1 MLSIGY
7 IISISVTLVFVAFIS
22 ILASNKVK
30 TSSDFCVGG
39 RKLGSVLVSGSMVGA
54 FVGGTSTV
62 GTAQVAYLYGISG
75 IWFTLGA
82 GLSCLFLALFL
93 AKPLRKS
100 EVVTIPQLF
109 ESFYGKKAALWSV
122 FFVSI
127 GILVQVAAQVLSA
140 VPVLTNM
147 FALSPLV
154 AVTLIITL
162 IVCYSVFGGIWSTGY
177 VGIIKTILLSTTLV
191 AGGFIAYRLAE
202 GITGL
207 QRGLGEG
214 VWFSIF
220 PHGIGVELG
229 AGISVIVGFISTQ
242 TYLQIIF
249 SAKSVKTAQRGSLI
263 AAILIPLTGLA
274 SVLIGMFMRVAY
286 PDINP
291 ASALPMFVI
300 LHLGP
305 GLGGIVLA
313 TLILSLV
320 MTGAA
325 LTLGITTIIGKDIYQ
340 NIRPQATDKEMVW
353 VFRFL
358 IILISSIV
366 FVFVT
371 SNVNSL
377 ILEWA
382 FLSMALRG
390 ATVFLPLLGIFF
402 LKDRISPKISRWAIL
417 IAPVIVIFWSIFAP
431 KEINPLYPGV
441 VVSFLL
447 LVLGYRK
454 S

>member
-1 MLSIGY
+1 MISIGA
-7 IISISVTLVFVAFIS
+7 TLVFVAFIS
-22 ILASNKVK
+22 ILASLRIK
-30 TSSDFCVGG
+30 TASDFCVGG
-39 RKLGSVLVSGSMVGA
+39 RKLGSVLVSSSMVGA
-54 FVGGTSTV
+54 FIGGTSTV

-82 GLSCLFLALFL
+82 GLGCLFLALFL

-100 EVVTIPQLF
+100 QVETIPQLF
-109 ESFYGKKAALWSV
+109 EAFYGKKAALWSV
-122 FFVSI
+122 VFVSL
-127 GILVQVAAQVLSA
+127 GILVQIAAQVLSA
-140 VPVLTNM
+140 VPVLTSI
-147 FALSPLV
+147 FDVTPLS
-154 AVTLIITL
+154 AVTLILIL
-162 IVCYSVFGGIWSTGY
+162 IVWYSVFGGIWSTGY
-177 VGIIKTILLSTTLV
+177 VGIIKTLLLCTVLTA
-191 AGGFIAYRLAE
+191 AGIIAYRLAE
-202 GITGL
+202 GLTGL
-207 QRGLGEG
+207 QGIGDV
-214 VWFSIF
+214 VWFSLF
-220 PHGIGVELG
+220 PHGLGAELG

-249 SAKSVKTAQRGSLI
+249 SAKSVKSAQMGSLI

-274 SVLIGMFMRVAY
+274 SVVIGMFMRGAY
-286 PDINP
+286 PDISP

-305 GLGGIVLA
+305 WLGGIVIA

-325 LTLGITTIIGKDIYQ
+325 LTLGITTIIGKDIYH
-340 NIRPQATDKEMVW
+340 NIRPQAGEKEMVW
-353 VFRFL
+353 VFRLL
-358 IILISSIV
+358 IIFISAIV

-371 SNVNSL
+371 SNVDSL

-390 ATVFLPLLGIFF
+390 STVFLPLLGIFF
-402 LKDRISPKISRWAIL
+402 LKDRIDPQISRWAIL
-417 IAPVIVIFWSIFAP
+417 IAPIFVILWSIFGP

-447 LVLGYRK
+447 LGIGYRN

>member
-1 MLSIGY
+1 MAYNINDVGSKKEGAGLLSIGY

-177 VGIIKTILLSTTLV
+177 VGIIKTILLST
-191 AGGFIAYRLAE
+191 
-202 GITGL
+202 
-207 QRGLGEG
+207 
-214 VWFSIF
+214 
-220 PHGIGVELG
+220 IGWQK
-229 AGISVIVGFISTQ
+229 A
-242 TYLQIIF
+242 
-249 SAKSVKTAQRGSLI
+249 
-263 AAILIPLTGLA
+263 
-274 SVLIGMFMRVAY
+274 
-286 PDINP
+286 
-291 ASALPMFVI
+291 
-300 LHLGP
+300 
-305 GLGGIVLA
+305 
-313 TLILSLV
+313 
-320 MTGAA
+320 
-325 LTLGITTIIGKDIYQ
+325 
-340 NIRPQATDKEMVW
+340 
-353 VFRFL
+353 
-358 IILISSIV
+358 
-366 FVFVT
+366 
-371 SNVNSL
+371 
-377 ILEWA
+377 
-382 FLSMALRG
+382 
-390 ATVFLPLLGIFF
+390 
-402 LKDRISPKISRWAIL
+402 
-417 IAPVIVIFWSIFAP
+417 
-431 KEINPLYPGV
+431 
-441 VVSFLL
+441 
-447 LVLGYRK
+447 
-454 S
+454 